1 MEKPR
6 RPTARARARRRLAPS
21 GHFFFGSAEALLQGR
36 RSWTS
41 GLLSLPKT
49 PSALVLQPL
58 RSLPAEQPWP
68 LRTLL
73 YAINWL
79 CCAVRETPK
88 APQARPDLLVL
99 AVAGMVGLEVRLA
112 HHPARRPRGPLSR
125 SWRPSHFRK
134 HRVFGQKRGSQV
146 IDKSLRTQK
155 QVTAMWRLT
164 HSATHFPV

>member
-6 RPTARARARRRLAPS
+6 RPTASARARRRLAPS

-88 APQARPDLLVL
+88 APQARPNLLVL
-99 AVAGMVGLEVRLA
+99 AVAGMVGGWKSASLTIQPDGPVGRSA
-112 HHPARRPRGPLSR
+112 GRGGLPISE
-125 SWRPSHFRK
+125 STAFSGK
-134 HRVFGQKRGSQV
+134 NEGHR
-146 IDKSLRTQK
+146 
-155 QVTAMWRLT
+155 
-164 HSATHFPV
+164 